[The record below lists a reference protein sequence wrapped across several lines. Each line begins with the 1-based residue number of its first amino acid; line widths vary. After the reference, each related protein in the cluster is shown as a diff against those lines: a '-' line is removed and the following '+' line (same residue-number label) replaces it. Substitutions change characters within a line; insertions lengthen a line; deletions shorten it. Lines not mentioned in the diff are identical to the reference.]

1 MSRSEDIN
9 TLFRRFGGDVSD
21 YQEIVESDK
30 ELDIKK
36 TWPLL
41 ALVDLSHVPAVP
53 AVQFL
58 SAEAD
63 PVLPAVDTDSV
74 DKIGPVSHED
84 PAAPPS
90 NQAPLTAFNVPASL
104 GGGNIFAKFS
114 NTPSVDGRNTVA
126 SVVAD
131 TKLKTIFSRLV
142 RHSLPVAP
150 ILQPL
155 KKQIKW

>member
-41 ALVDLSHVPAVP
+41 AQVDLGDVPAVP

-58 SAEAD
+58 GAEVD
-63 PVLPAVDTDSV
+63 PVLPDIDTDSV
-74 DKIGPVSHED
+74 DKICPVSHED
-84 PAAPPS
+84 RAVLQPS
-90 NQAPLTAFNVPASL
+90 QVPVTAFREATPL
-104 GGGNIFAKFS
+104 GKVNIFTKFS
-114 NTPSVDGRNTVA
+114 NPPSVDGRTAVA
-126 SVVAD
+126 SVAAD
-131 TKLKTIFSRLV
+131 TKLKTIFSRLA

-150 ILQPL
+150 TPQPL

>member
-41 ALVDLSHVPAVP
+41 AQVDLGDVPAVP

-58 SAEAD
+58 GAEVD
-63 PVLPAVDTDSV
+63 PVLPDVDTDSV

-84 PAAPPS
+84 PTAPPS
-90 NQAPLTAFNVPASL
+90 NKVPATAFHETASL

-114 NTPSVDGRNTVA
+114 KSPSVDGRNAVA
-126 SVVAD
+126 PVATD
-131 TKLKTIFSRLV
+131 TKLKTIFSRLA

-150 ILQPL
+150 TPQPL